1 MGNIKKVCGVV
12 NASISKINQL
22 GFLLDSYTKLLL
34 HLDNNVTDS
43 ETTPKTVTNNGVT
56 FSDTIK
62 KFGTYS
68 AYFDGASGT
77 CLSIPDS
84 DDFCFG
90 ATDFTVDFCINF
102 SSVSQYHTIFSQAQ
116 NPWDGKYYMLFD
128 WRHNFPSGGGFR
140 LHLENNGTD
149 MDNLWYWTPTIN
161 TWYHVALVRTGNIW
175 KIFIDGSQSGADY
188 TNSATLYNYTDS
200 FYIGN
205 QFGSGGSFNGYLD
218 EFRISKGVAR
228 WTSNFTPPSSAY
240 YQIKKIAGV
249 SN

>member
-1 MGNIKKVCGVV
+1 MGNIKKICGMD

-68 AYFDGASGT
+68 AYFNGT
-77 CLSIPDS
+77 NTDLSVPDS
-84 DDFCFG
+84 DDWAFG
-90 ATDFTVDFCINF
+90 TGNLTVDFQINF
-102 SSVSQYHTIFSQAQ
+102 SSVSQDNTIYSQGQ
-116 NPWDGKYYMLFD
+116 NPWDGRYYSLFD
-128 WRHNFPSGGGFR
+128 WRDFSPGGFR

-149 MDNLWYWTPTIN
+149 MDKIWSWTPTVG
-161 TWYHVALVRTGNIW
+161 TWYHVALVRTGDTW
-175 KIFIDGSQSGADY
+175 KLFVDGVQIGVDY
-188 TNSATLYNYTDS
+188 TNACSIINYTDKL
-200 FYIGN
+200 YIGS
-205 QFGSGGSFNGYLD
+205 QFGSSKFFKGYID
-218 EFRISKGVAR
+218 EFRISKGIAR